1 LHEDLGEVWAEGE
14 EVSKAWQSFS
24 KCFGEER
31 DLQEADPQVLQG
43 LAVQVSGNKAGVP

>member
-1 LHEDLGEVWAEGE
+1 LHEDLGEFWVEGK

-24 KCFGEER
+24 KCFGEEQ